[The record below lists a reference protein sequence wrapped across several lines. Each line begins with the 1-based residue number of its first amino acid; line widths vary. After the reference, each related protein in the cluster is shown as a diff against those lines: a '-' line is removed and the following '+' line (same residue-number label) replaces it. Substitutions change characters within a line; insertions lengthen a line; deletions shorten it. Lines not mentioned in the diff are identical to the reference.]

1 MVRSSVRIFIL
12 IFMKKKA
19 VIVSGYFNP
28 IHKGHIE
35 YFRNAKIN
43 GDELFV
49 IVNSDFQRALKG
61 SKEFQDENER
71 VFIVENLRMVDK
83 CFLSIDK
90 DRTVVESI
98 KMIYDQFGNE
108 YQLAFANGGDQN
120 NDSIPERAIC
130 EELGIELIDGLG
142 GKIQSSSWLLLQKV

>member
-1 MVRSSVRIFIL
+1 VRSLVRILAIN
-12 IFMKKKA
+12 FMKNKA
-19 VIVSGYFNP
+19 I
-28 IHKGHIE
+28 IE
-35 YFRNAKIN
+35 YFQNSKVN

-71 VFIVENLRMVDK
+71 VFIVENLRLVDK

-98 KMIYDQFGNE
+98 RMIYNQFGNE
-108 YQLAFANGGDQN
+108 YHLAFANGGDQN
-120 NDSIPERAIC
+120 NDTIPERPIC
-130 EELGIELIDGLG
+130 EELGIELLDGLG
-142 GKIQSSSWLLLQKV
+142 DKIQSSSWLLNQN